1 MEMNPF
7 SIIVKNTK
15 KGDMFDLDHFFLMF
29 LKAMD
34 ECNNPLPA
42 KVMEP
47 KIARQ
52 IFKHMIDSGFIV
64 VASNSKVFITPE
76 LYG

>member
-1 MEMNPF
+1 MNPF
-7 SIIVKNTK
+7 SVIVSNTN

-34 ECNNPLPA
+34 QCGKSLPA

-47 KIARQ
+47 NIARE
-52 IFKHMIDSGFIV
+52 IFKYMIESGFII